1 MCGCEAQRASGPSVI
16 LRRQVVRLSISMST
30 QPRTRDTLNGQRPNV
45 NKDKEQPSRK
55 NTHGA
60 EARRGTTNFFFFLLG
75 DSEKNSPRA
84 AHFLFRFARG
94 EPTDVLSDSAVVL
107 RRDDDNV
114 GVTEAESGAGEGK
127 VSSAASDVRLRPATT
142 DWW

>member
-1 MCGCEAQRASGPSVI
+1 MAQRREGE
-16 LRRQVVRLSISMST
+16 
-30 QPRTRDTLNGQRPNV
+30 QRIF
-45 NKDKEQPSRK
+45 S
-55 NTHGA
+55 
-60 EARRGTTNFFFFLLG
+60 FFLLG
-75 DSEKNSPRA
+75 DSEKEPPRA

-142 DWW
+142 GWW